1 MKNLKILSMNFGR
14 SFIPIK
20 DKKKKEFLRN
30 KLMEG
35 PYDILMAQGYGIID
49 GVDLDNTFYNYTN
62 AFDRIVTFSKNK
74 LPIYENILSKKIN
87 SSVVFNG
94 ENPLAVVNVNFSN
107 LKYVEN
113 LYNCC
118 RIYNNLDNGYCVMSR
133 IVAGRFPK
141 TFDTN
146 LFCDKFDLDDI
157 STFVGQ
163 DTHIENNRDMAN
175 HFFISRD
182 LEAESVHK
190 LVGWTETLKL
200 GEAYPVQ
207 VTLKKVLK

>member
-62 AFDRIVTFSKNK
+62 AFDRIVTFSRNK
-74 LPIYENILSKKIN
+74 LPIFENILSKEIN
-87 SSVVFNG
+87 SSVVFIG
-94 ENPLAVVNVNFSN
+94 KSPLAVVNVNFSN
-107 LKYVEN
+107 PKYVES
-113 LYNCC
+113 LYNYC
-118 RIYNNLDNGYCVMSR
+118 RIYNNLDNEYYVRSR

-141 TFDTN
+141 SFDTN
-146 LFCDKFDLDDI
+146 LFCDLFDLDDI

-163 DTHIENNRDMAN
+163 DTHTENNRDMIN

-200 GEAYPVQ
+200 GEAYPIE

>member
-62 AFDRIVTFSKNK
+62 AFDRIVTFSRNK

-107 LKYVEN
+107 SKYVEN

-146 LFCDKFDLDDI
+146 LFCDLLDLDDI

>member
-62 AFDRIVTFSKNK
+62 AFDRTVTFSRNK
-74 LPIYENILSKKIN
+74 LPIFENILSKEIN
-87 SSVVFNG
+87 SSVVFIG
-94 ENPLAVVNVNFSN
+94 KSPLAVVNVNFSN
-107 LKYVEN
+107 PKYVES
-113 LYNCC
+113 LYNYC
-118 RIYNNLDNGYCVMSR
+118 RIYNNLDNEYYVRSR

-141 TFDTN
+141 SFDTN
-146 LFCDKFDLDDI
+146 LFCDLFDLDDI

-163 DTHIENNRDMAN
+163 DTHTENNRDMVN

-190 LVGWTETLKL
+190 LVGMTEVYGI
-200 GEAYPVQ
+200 GEAYPIE

>member
-1 MKNLKILSMNFGR
+1 
-14 SFIPIK
+14 
-20 DKKKKEFLRN
+20 
-30 KLMEG
+30 
-35 PYDILMAQGYGIID
+35 
-49 GVDLDNTFYNYTN
+49 
-62 AFDRIVTFSKNK
+62 
-74 LPIYENILSKKIN
+74 
-87 SSVVFNG
+87 
-94 ENPLAVVNVNFSN
+94 
-107 LKYVEN
+107 
-113 LYNCC
+113 
-118 RIYNNLDNGYCVMSR
+118 MSR

>member
-62 AFDRIVTFSKNK
+62 AFDRIVTFSRNK
-74 LPIYENILSKKIN
+74 LPIFENILSKEIN
-87 SSVVFNG
+87 SSVVFIG
-94 ENPLAVVNVNFSN
+94 KSPLAVVNVNFSN
-107 LKYVEN
+107 PKYVES
-113 LYNCC
+113 LYNYC
-118 RIYNNLDNGYCVMSR
+118 RIYNNLDNEYYVRSR

-141 TFDTN
+141 SFDTN
-146 LFCDKFDLDDI
+146 LFCDLLDLDDI

-163 DTHIENNRDMAN
+163 DTHTENNRDMVN

-200 GEAYPVQ
+200 GEAYPIE